1 MATALDTKARRDF
14 LVRVSFQPFYGPLIF
29 CGTSHYVGLP
39 VYVALLITFGFMA
52 AAWLC
57 AAWLPSSWKHPKI
70 SMTAYYITTVLM
82 NIAFIIIASLFLRS
96 VASYLAL
103 LVATLAL
110 NTLLVALLKH
120 PANQ

>member
-1 MATALDTKARRDF
+1 
-14 LVRVSFQPFYGPLIF
+14 
-29 CGTSHYVGLP
+29 
-39 VYVALLITFGFMA
+39 MA

-57 AAWLPSSWKHPKI
+57 AAWLPSSWKRPKI

-96 VASYLAL
+96 VAPYLAL
-103 LVATLAL
+103 LIATLVL

-120 PANQ
+120 PAN